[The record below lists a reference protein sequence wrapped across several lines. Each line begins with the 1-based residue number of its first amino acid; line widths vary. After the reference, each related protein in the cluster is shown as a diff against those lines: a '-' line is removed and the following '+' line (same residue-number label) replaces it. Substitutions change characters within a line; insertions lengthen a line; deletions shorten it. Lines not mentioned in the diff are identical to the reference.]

1 MKTINSCV
9 AVLATVFGL
18 THPACAD
25 SWVKAQS
32 EHFTVY
38 SNSSSAVARQY
49 VQRLEAYNYTLYT
62 LYKARNAEADTTRP
76 RFTAYLLRDR
86 RDMRAVWPDVNE
98 NVAGF
103 YRQCEEGSAAYAT
116 YEVAIAGG
124 NTHLKKQKDGFLD
137 YVLFHEYAHHFMF
150 ENYSVPLPAWYVEG
164 FAEYFMTMD
173 IDGKTIAIG
182 QAESERYSRL
192 VGEGWIDYADMLRGV
207 RQTKSEKMLQ
217 FYAQSWLLTHYIM
230 ASPERIQIF
239 AGYIDDINGGADPVT
254 AFESRFDVN
263 VTDLPKVL
271 HDYLQKGVPVVSFT
285 FKAMPEVA
293 VDVTP
298 MPKSADQLLMW
309 NSALETCA
317 ADNLGSDLMDRIDTE
332 RLKYG
337 NDAFSQ
343 LVEARAV
350 ILNDEPRSVRFA
362 DYQTLLSQRVAVN
375 AQDGEA
381 QYLLGRGYY
390 RQAMAPDAKDMSGD
404 MSRARSALLKAYKLD
419 PMYAPGLYY
428 LSRAQSNLPAY
439 PNDAAINAAVQASNL
454 APSVSEYAWYA
465 AHLLIV
471 KDRSADAAILL
482 TPLAANPHSAKTAAR
497 ARAAIN
503 AIKAGKPKDEVL
515 ALLNASDTEDTE

>member
-1 MKTINSCV
+1 MKTIGSLT
-9 AVLATVFGL
+9 AVLALTFGL
-18 THPACAD
+18 ANPASAD
-25 SWVKAQS
+25 AWVKAQS

-38 SNSSSAVARQY
+38 SNSSTAVARQY
-49 VQRLEAYNYTLYT
+49 VQRLEAYDYTLYEM
-62 LYKARNAEADTTRP
+62 YKARNTEADTARP
-76 RFTAYLLRDR
+76 RFNAYLLRDR

-103 YRQCEEGSAAYAT
+103 YRQCAEGSAAYAT

-192 VGEGWIDYADMLRGV
+192 VGEGWIDYADMLHGV
-207 RQTKSEKMLQ
+207 RPTKSDKMLQ

-230 ASPERIQIF
+230 ASPERLQIF
-239 AGYIDDINGGADPVT
+239 AGYIDDINGGADPVK
-254 AFESRFDVN
+254 AFESRFG
-263 VTDLPKVL
+263 VTIKDLPKVL

-285 FKAMPEVA
+285 FKAMPDVA
-293 VDVTP
+293 VDVTA

-317 ADNLGSDLMDRIDTE
+317 ADNLGADLMDRIDAE

-337 NDAFSQ
+337 DDAYSQ

-350 ILNDEPRSVRFA
+350 ILKDEPTSTRFA
-362 DYQTLLSQRVAVN
+362 DYQNVLSQRVAAN

-390 RQAMAPDAKDMSGD
+390 RQAMAADAKDMAGD
-404 MSRARSALLKAYKLD
+404 MGRARSALLKAYKLD

-428 LSRAQSNLPAY
+428 LSRAQSNLPTY

-471 KDRSADAAILL
+471 KDRSTDAAVLL

-497 ARAAIN
+497 ARAAID
-503 AIKAGKPKDEVL
+503 AIKAGKTKDEVL
-515 ALLNASDTEDTE
+515 ALLGASEAGDEE